1 MLQHWA
7 VDTRISARAALPID
21 VLQPQTV
28 DPTSG
33 ATIQLHPDRVLNQPL
48 YLYGSQYRG
57 GRAINDAAFSTYT
70 GTTGDVSAGRNLARG
85 FNAVQTN
92 LTLRREFPIH
102 EQVGLQFRV
111 EPYNVFNHAIY
122 GSVYQ
127 PERREHA
134 VWADV

>member
-33 ATIQLHPDRVLNQPL
+33 ATIQLPPHLVLNQPL
-48 YLYGSQYRG
+48 YLTGSQYRG

-70 GTTGDVSAGRNLARG
+70 GTTGDGSAGRNLARG

-92 LTLRREFPIH
+92 LTLRRNFRSTSRWGCSSGLSLITCSTMRS
-102 EQVGLQFRV
+102 VGRF
-111 EPYNVFNHAIY
+111 ITT
-122 GSVYQ
+122 
-127 PERREHA
+127 
-134 VWADV
+134 